1 MAYQLKP
8 SGTIELSQLADT
20 LAALI
25 EARPDL
31 HEGLA
36 LVGRAYGLGVW
47 LPKPRVTI
55 WVEGVDFVAM
65 LPSGKGWMGEE
76 GTYDK

>member
-1 MAYQLKP
+1 MHQLKP

-36 LVGRAYGLGVW
+36 LVGRAYGLGEW
-47 LPKPRVTI
+47 LPKPRVELLDLLECYRLEAGI
-55 WVEGVDFVAM
+55 
-65 LPSGKGWMGEE
+65 EE
-76 GTYDK
+76 Q

>member
-8 SGTIELSQLADT
+8 SGTIQLSQLADT

-36 LVGRAYGLGVW
+36 LVGRAFGVEEH

-55 WVEGVDFVAM
+55 WVEGVDFVDKLTGE
-65 LPSGKGWMGEE
+65 LPAGLG
-76 GTYDK
+76 